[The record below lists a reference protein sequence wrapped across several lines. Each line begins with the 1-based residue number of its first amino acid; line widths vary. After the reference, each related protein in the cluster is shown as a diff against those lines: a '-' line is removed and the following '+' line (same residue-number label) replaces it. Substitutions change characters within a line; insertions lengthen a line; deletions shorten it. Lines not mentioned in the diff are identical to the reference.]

1 MSFSQIFTSTSTG
14 SDSILLSLLPLGI
27 VFFVFYVFVIRPQSK
42 KMRDHQNM
50 LKALKVGDPV
60 ITTSGISGTV
70 ARIDEKNDMVHLQV
84 AEGVI
89 VKILKN
95 FISEKR

>member
-1 MSFSQIFTSTSTG
+1 
-14 SDSILLSLLPLGI
+14 
-27 VFFVFYVFVIRPQSK
+27 
-42 KMRDHQNM
+42 M